1 MLKTVF
7 LFIKATVF
15 SAVLLSVVF
24 LSTGAQ
30 ADELFPKAD
39 IKAGKALVDA
49 HCIDCHASKYGGD
62 GSAIY
67 TREYNKVKT
76 SKGLIA
82 QIRTCNTM
90 IGLKWFE
97 DEEINVAAYL
107 NQTYYKLER

>member
-1 MLKTVF
+1 MLKT
-7 LFIKATVF
+7 LLIFIKAIVF
-15 SAVLLSVVF
+15 CTAF
-24 LSTGAQ
+24 LSTVILSTSVR

-39 IKAGKALVDA
+39 INAGKALVNE
-49 HCIDCHASKYGGD
+49 HCIECHASKYGGD

-82 QIRTCNTM
+82 QIRNCNTM
-90 IGLKWFE
+90 LGLKWFE

>member
-1 MLKTVF
+1 MLKT
-7 LFIKATVF
+7 LLILIKPTVF
-15 SAVLLSVVF
+15 SAALLSTVF
-24 LSTGAQ
+24 LSTSVQ
-30 ADELFPKAD
+30 ADDLFPKAD

-82 QIRTCNTM
+82 QVRNCNTM
-90 IGLKWFE
+90 LGLKWFE